1 MGRRSAGDAVAAAVV
16 AGVFWVPPIAEAG
29 AWRAVAGLG
38 LVAVVVAAMLLRRRF
53 PASAVAAAGAAT
65 VAATLLGVC
74 DDPMLAT
81 AWCVYPL
88 AFGRASRAGGPFLV
102 LAGVVAGQEFRAGQL
117 GVTLLAMPRRGR
129 VLAAKLLATGL
140 FVLAVAVVMAG
151 VSVGFMY
158 AAVKD
163 WNPGLLVTGETFL
176 GHARF
181 LAFAVTYSLIGLAV
195 TVAARSSLAGVV
207 CTVVLFAVTMIQ
219 AAPDLDALLPLSAA
233 RNLLLDPGVNDL
245 SAGRGTGCSSS
256 AAGPP

>member
-1 MGRRSAGDAVAAAVV
+1 MTAVRAELAKILTLRGAWAVTGVILALHVLVLAQQAGLYAEAVAGITPDGVIEIFVGQPEPAERAIIAAVV
-16 AGVFWVPPIAEAG
+16 AGALQVGVFLP
-29 AWRAVAGLG
+29 
-38 LVAVVVAAMLLRRRF
+38 
-53 PASAVAAAGAAT
+53 
-65 VAATLLGVC
+65 
-74 DDPMLAT
+74 
-81 AWCVYPL
+81 
-88 AFGRASRAGGPFLV
+88 V
-102 LAGVVAGQEFRAGQL
+102 LAAVVAGQEFRAGQL

>member
-1 MGRRSAGDAVAAAVV
+1 
-16 AGVFWVPPIAEAG
+16 
-29 AWRAVAGLG
+29 
-38 LVAVVVAAMLLRRRF
+38 
-53 PASAVAAAGAAT
+53 
-65 VAATLLGVC
+65 
-74 DDPMLAT
+74 
-81 AWCVYPL
+81 
-88 AFGRASRAGGPFLV
+88 
-102 LAGVVAGQEFRAGQL
+102 VVAGQEFRAGQL

-219 AAPDLDALLPLSAA
+219 ATPDLDALLPLSAA

-245 SAGRGTGCSSS
+245 SAGRGHGLLVLCGW
-256 AAGPP
+256 AAVTAAVAGVALRVRDAR

>member
-1 MGRRSAGDAVAAAVV
+1 MTAVRAELAKILTLRGAWAVTGVILALHVLVLAQQAGLYAEAVAGITPDGVIEIFVGQPEPAERAIIAAVV
-16 AGVFWVPPIAEAG
+16 AGALQVGVFLP
-29 AWRAVAGLG
+29 
-38 LVAVVVAAMLLRRRF
+38 
-53 PASAVAAAGAAT
+53 
-65 VAATLLGVC
+65 
-74 DDPMLAT
+74 
-81 AWCVYPL
+81 
-88 AFGRASRAGGPFLV
+88 V
-102 LAGVVAGQEFRAGQL
+102 LAAVVAGQEFRAGQL

-219 AAPDLDALLPLSAA
+219 AAPDLDVLLPLSAA

-245 SAGRGTGCSSS
+245 SAGRGHGLLVLCGW
-256 AAGPP
+256 AAVTAAVAGVALRVRDAR